1 LTEQNAEKDIEFPPG
16 DPEEEDHS
24 DDGTQ
29 DHTNSVPSNLQ
40 HQAASQNKTNNCSR
54 SMRN

>member
-29 DHTNSVPSNLQ
+29 DHTNTVPSNLQ
-40 HQAASQNKTNNCSR
+40 HQAASQKTSR
-54 SMRN
+54 LMRKK